1 MEGFDSPNGKFSDTL
16 GNVALIDCHSVGN
29 KMREIYGQFV
39 DNFRDI
45 NPTAYR
51 LIVATY
57 PNFDELVTANFDLCP
72 YALQIEGI
80 LTKGVK
86 YYILDDREMENE
98 LAKKGTAII
107 DRVSL
112 QTNATMTTPLMT

>member
-1 MEGFDSPNGKFSDTL
+1 
-16 GNVALIDCHSVGN
+16 
-29 KMREIYGQFV
+29 MREIYTDFIN
-39 DNFRDI
+39 NFRDI
-45 NPTAYR
+45 NPNVFS
-51 LIVATY
+51 LITATY
-57 PNFDELVTANFDLCP
+57 PNFDDFISTNFDLCP

-80 LTKGVK
+80 MTKGVK

-112 QTNATMTTPLMT
+112 

>member
-1 MEGFDSPNGKFSDTL
+1 
-16 GNVALIDCHSVGN
+16 
-29 KMREIYGQFV
+29 MREIYGQFV